1 MQVHQGMQYGTPAAS
16 MYQPQQYMPIP
27 QHQQNEQLRQ
37 FWIQQHRE
45 VQEVGTDPAEFK
57 NHQLPLA
64 RIKKVGHSP
73 SDHHHFTKAF
83 HLLTIFFSPCLL
95 TWRQSCSLCTYMVIN
110 DGVHHLC

>member
-1 MQVHQGMQYGTPAAS
+1 MTLHALQGMLQVHQGIQYGTPAAS

-45 VQEVGTDPAEFK
+45 VQEVGTDPTEFK

-64 RIKKVGHSP
+64 RIKKVIWRLASQYTFFP
-73 SDHHHFTKAF
+73 SLDQFLSHA
-83 HLLTIFFSPCLL
+83 C
-95 TWRQSCSLCTYMVIN
+95 
-110 DGVHHLC
+110 